1 MGIQRALTLLP
12 KKRNVKKMK
21 KTLWNKNTTP
31 TGDFYIIFFDTEGKM
46 HIGWYEEGTGFIEQE
61 SRDIYTNEDVE
72 KWAGVEK
79 IINALKEKEDGNV

>member
-46 HIGWYEEGTGFIEQE
+46 HIG
-61 SRDIYTNEDVE
+61 
-72 KWAGVEK
+72 
-79 IINALKEKEDGNV
+79 